1 MWELYIGSIT
11 IYDYS
16 LGLRVQPPLYIA
28 ALQLERLN
36 RQADKLAI
44 WYIMAVLGGGSKVI
58 VKPKPRQ

>member
-1 MWELYIGSIT
+1 VWALYIGSIP

-36 RQADKLAI
+36 RQAN
-44 WYIMAVLGGGSKVI
+44 KVVFGI
-58 VKPKPRQ
+58 